1 MNHNL
6 AYTWGRPMKISL
18 TSKGVALAE
27 RLYRDAVSRGK
38 TQEIPDLDPLILQ
51 KCHQGE
57 SETIG
62 RMNGRIREPKDDHAG
77 QQRVHDLHANVAKGT
92 QQSEP
97 SIEYDGVNHSS
108 SYPRCDSSLLER
120 WRDSKNGCQRLSTFE
135 MRPLLHGSQDATH
148 DSNLAH
154 LLEMGYSERRARQAL
169 QASSNLE
176 GAMDIID
183 VISESDA
190 SEEEIPSCQPAR
202 KDDFELAMS
211 KSASGIGHLNSSSQ
225 ATSGSRLNYSGMPS
239 ISSQST
245 KQLPDIPI
253 LRAKSGQ
260 DTSKIALSYENT
272 PKELDNIE
280 YNILETRMPPVMRFS
295 SFESRYD
302 VVLLVDER
310 EQYSRSQSGSL
321 SRALSAE
328 KYIERMRQSGCK
340 VERRCLPVGDAL
352 WVARNKQI
360 PGCEYVLDYILERKS
375 LDDLIHSI
383 RSSDRYKN
391 QKYRLK
397 RCGLQNIF
405 YLVEGE
411 VESLPSALEHKTVCT
426 ACAKTNA
433 IDGFRVIRTK
443 NVTET
448 LRLYKDMTLSIIELY
463 SKTYSKAANA
473 SPPVTA
479 TWCQTFQE
487 FSNRCTDIDK
497 GMTTLQDIWV
507 MMLCEIPGLGPEVA
521 CAIARHYPTPRALWD
536 AYSSKSNLKTC
547 SAKENPDTMLA
558 SISLGS
564 GYRKVGVE
572 CSRKVFSSLFF
583 K

>member
-1 MNHNL
+1 
-6 AYTWGRPMKISL
+6 
-18 TSKGVALAE
+18 
-27 RLYRDAVSRGK
+27 
-38 TQEIPDLDPLILQ
+38 
-51 KCHQGE
+51 
-57 SETIG
+57 
-62 RMNGRIREPKDDHAG
+62 
-77 QQRVHDLHANVAKGT
+77 
-92 QQSEP
+92 
-97 SIEYDGVNHSS
+97 
-108 SYPRCDSSLLER
+108 
-120 WRDSKNGCQRLSTFE
+120 
-135 MRPLLHGSQDATH
+135 
-148 DSNLAH
+148 
-154 LLEMGYSERRARQAL
+154 
-169 QASSNLE
+169 
-176 GAMDIID
+176 
-183 VISESDA
+183 
-190 SEEEIPSCQPAR
+190 
-202 KDDFELAMS
+202 MS

-225 ATSGSRLNYSGMPS
+225 ATSGPHLNYSGMPS
-239 ISSQST
+239 ISSRST
-245 KQLPDIPI
+245 KPLSDIPS

-260 DTSKIALSYENT
+260 DAIKITLSDENA
-272 PKELDNIE
+272 PKELDNTE
-280 YNILETRMPPVMRFS
+280 HNISEARMPPVTRFS

-310 EQYSRSQSGSL
+310 EQYSRNQSGSL
-321 SRALSAE
+321 SRALSAQ
-328 KYIERMRQSGCK
+328 KYVERMRQSGCK

-352 WVARNKQI
+352 WVARNKQM
-360 PGCEYVLDYILERKS
+360 PGCEYVLDYVLERKS
-375 LDDLIHSI
+375 LDDLIQSI

-411 VESLPSALEHKTVCT
+411 VESLPSASEHKTVCT
-426 ACAKTNA
+426 ACAKTNV

-448 LRLYKDMTLSIIELY
+448 LRLYSDMTLGIIDLY
-463 SKTYSKAANA
+463 SKAYSKAAN
-473 SPPVTA
+473 SSTPVTA
-479 TWCQTFQE
+479 TGCQAFQE
-487 FSNRCTDIDK
+487 FSKRCTDIDK

-521 CAIARHYPTPRALWD
+521 CAIARHYPTPRALWN
-536 AYSSKSNLKTC
+536 AYSSKTNLKTC